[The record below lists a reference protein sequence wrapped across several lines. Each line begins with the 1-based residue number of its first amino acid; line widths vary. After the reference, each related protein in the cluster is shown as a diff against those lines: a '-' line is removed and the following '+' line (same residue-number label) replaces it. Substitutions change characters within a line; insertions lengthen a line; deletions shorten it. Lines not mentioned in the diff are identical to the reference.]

1 MQQQPTQ
8 GAFTAPEISI
18 ANAKDWFIYFRFTHQ
33 GKEYL
38 RKYRE
43 GINRIDDKRERMIKA
58 EEIRQKYA
66 EWLETGWN
74 PIADPEFKLRLIRP
88 STVKQ
93 AMYLKEAIA
102 FALSKKKLAKK
113 SKLGY
118 SSMLNFINAVAVKH
132 GYDLLPIAEYDR
144 GVCLSLIDECSKE
157 RDFSNHNYNK
167 HVSVLRTVFSELLDY
182 RMLNVNPL
190 LDYKDR
196 EVPES
201 NLYQDY
207 TEDEKKRIADHLL
220 EVHPQLFTV
229 MSVIYHTGIRPKEV
243 LSLKVKDMALEELTI
258 TIAPVEGKENSKTKN
273 VRKVPVNPHLYE
285 LLKAMELDKYP
296 DHYYVFG
303 TPLKRNKGCQ
313 KLEDGRVLYG
323 AMRTDYLQPNEFQI
337 KRDTITKL
345 WKRLIIDEPPTG
357 LGIEKYLYAA
367 KHTGTDDKT
376 DQGLDLKDIQ
386 VMYGHA
392 SEAMTARYNKRKREN
407 EAKRE
412 ILEKSP
418 AFSKERG

>member
-18 ANAKDWFIYFRFTHQ
+18 ANAKDWFIYFRFTHE
-33 GKEYL
+33 GKDYL

-43 GINRIDDKRERMIKA
+43 GINRIDDKGERMIKA

-66 EWLETGWN
+66 EWLKTGWN
-74 PIADPEFKLRLIRP
+74 PIIDPEFKLRLIRP

-113 SKLGY
+113 SRLGY
-118 SSMLNFINAVAVKH
+118 SSMLNFINAVAAKH

-157 RDFSNHNYNK
+157 RSFSNHNYNK

-182 RMLNVNPL
+182 RILNVNPL

-207 TEDEKKRIADHLL
+207 TEDEKQRIAKHLL
-220 EVHPQLFTV
+220 NVHPQLFTV

-243 LSLKVKDMALEELTI
+243 LALKVKDVDLEELI
-258 TIAPVEGKENSKTKN
+258 
-273 VRKVPVNPHLYE
+273 
-285 LLKAMELDKYP
+285 
-296 DHYYVFG
+296 
-303 TPLKRNKGCQ
+303 
-313 KLEDGRVLYG
+313 
-323 AMRTDYLQPNEFQI
+323 
-337 KRDTITKL
+337 ITK
-345 WKRLIIDEPPTG
+345 
-357 LGIEKYLYAA
+357 
-367 KHTGTDDKT
+367 
-376 DQGLDLKDIQ
+376 
-386 VMYGHA
+386 
-392 SEAMTARYNKRKREN
+392 EARFLT
-407 EAKRE
+407 
-412 ILEKSP
+412 IV
-418 AFSKERG
+418 